1 MKNIN
6 LTKVKQDEIKVM
18 QEQVLLYSDALTS
31 TVKGL
36 EIEDFLNVIST
47 IDISF
52 RLWLTFRKKVEG
64 VQEKF
69 TVNLKVSEAATLLK
83 CFMWSGQNR
92 SPYENH
98 VAEKYKTIIDN
109 QLKNI

>member
-1 MKNIN
+1 MKNIS

-52 RLWLTFRKKVEG
+52 RLWLTFRKRLKG
-64 VQEKF
+64 FRK
-69 TVNLKVSEAATLLK
+69 NL
-83 CFMWSGQNR
+83 
-92 SPYENH
+92 
-98 VAEKYKTIIDN
+98 
-109 QLKNI
+109 QLT